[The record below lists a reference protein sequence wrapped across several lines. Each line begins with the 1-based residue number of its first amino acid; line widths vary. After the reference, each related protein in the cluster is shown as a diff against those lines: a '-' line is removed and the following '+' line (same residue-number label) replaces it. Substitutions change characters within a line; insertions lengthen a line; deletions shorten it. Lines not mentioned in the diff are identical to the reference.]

1 MNSLAE
7 MCGGVPELRG
17 VGVQV
22 VEHILLVLR
31 LQFEPVPSRTCIHSL
46 RFVPI
51 ENDNLAKIIP
61 SKLPFNELN
70 YCDKKRAWHVLPASR
85 PPRCGSRRW
94 RPTSSCRTPTTPW
107 VHSCKR
113 CLKTRAVA
121 HISYLKCRIVDH
133 EMFSTW
139 GIGFKNTV

>member
-1 MNSLAE
+1 

-70 YCDKKRAWHVLPASR
+70 YCDKKERDMCLLPLVHPDVVLVGEGRLLVERQQLP
-85 PPRCGSRRW
+85 
-94 RPTSSCRTPTTPW
+94 
-107 VHSCKR
+107 
-113 CLKTRAVA
+113 
-121 HISYLKCRIVDH
+121 
-133 EMFSTW
+133 E
-139 GIGFKNTV
+139 FKVVNGV